1 MSAQWRQGELLEMRK
16 KANPGIKDV
25 EECYKNLLEGRA
37 GKILLLIDEAG
48 SLDRSFFQ
56 NDEGSAF
63 FEILMNQ
70 FRTASFIRT
79 KIAVYPNSYSDMLTE
94 TRYGDAVRLEESIQS
109 DRGYVRF
116 RDRVIS
122 LINNY
127 INPKSYEDSGY
138 IASDIFD
145 ISSEPYGDCLEQIIY
160 ASQGNMRRLIQL
172 LDSALNVTYRDSPEH
187 LKVTKQ
193 LTYETLKEHAED
205 IESVFSPQEKDF
217 LESIISVCRTRGT
230 YKFKFPNKSPM
241 LYKYTSKS
249 REYNIISIDE
259 LGTGRKGTVYSF
271 DYAYSVLRDLPTH
284 HIKGT
289 EKQNKERSLKNG
301 TWITR
306 VSQVSEEL
314 IEQAALPGKIEGSII
329 FVHEDAGFINC
340 DSNERYFFDSS
351 NIISDDRSKQL
362 TIGKRVRFYPI
373 NFNDTKMAENI
384 EILT

>member
-1 MSAQWRQGELLEMRK
+1 
-16 KANPGIKDV
+16 
-25 EECYKNLLEGRA
+25 
-37 GKILLLIDEAG
+37 
-48 SLDRSFFQ
+48 
-56 NDEGSAF
+56 
-63 FEILMNQ
+63 
-70 FRTASFIRT
+70 
-79 KIAVYPNSYSDMLTE
+79 
-94 TRYGDAVRLEESIQS
+94 
-109 DRGYVRF
+109 
-116 RDRVIS
+116 
-122 LINNY
+122 
-127 INPKSYEDSGY
+127 
-138 IASDIFD
+138 
-145 ISSEPYGDCLEQIIY
+145 
-160 ASQGNMRRLIQL
+160 
-172 LDSALNVTYRDSPEH
+172 
-187 LKVTKQ
+187 
-193 LTYETLKEHAED
+193 
-205 IESVFSPQEKDF
+205 
-217 LESIISVCRTRGT
+217 
-230 YKFKFPNKSPM
+230 M